1 MKMVTCQ
8 HCGMQYPEDQP
19 FCPYCRVIG
28 KNPLTAE
35 PEQRGFP
42 LLRVICG
49 TTLAAAAVCLFLI
62 VSAWNG
68 SPEYR
73 FLDPDS
79 ERNPYSTE
87 RAVPESGYVQPDPDS
102 GSRYVDRRTAAE
114 KAQSYLQYTS
124 YSRAGLIAQLEY
136 EGFGT
141 EEATRAVDGCDADWN
156 AQALKKAQSYLSM
169 SSGFSKSGLD
179 RQLQFEQ
186 FTAEQVAYA
195 MEHCGAD
202 WNEQAAKSA
211 KSYMRTFPEWTQ
223 EQLRKQLS
231 FEGYTEAQ
239 TAYGIAQLE

>member
-1 MKMVTCQ
+1 MEMVTCR

-35 PEQRGFP
+35 PEKRGFP

-49 TTLAAAAVCLFLI
+49 TTLAAAAVCLVLI
-62 VSAWNG
+62 ASAWNG

-73 FLDPDS
+73 FLDPDTDIT
-79 ERNPYSTE
+79 PYSTE
-87 RAVPESGYVQPDPDS
+87 RAVSDS
-102 GSRYVDRRTAAE
+102 QYVDRRTAAE
-114 KAQSYLQYTS
+114 KAKSYLQYTS

-136 EGFGT
+136 EGYGT
-141 EEATRAVDGCDADWN
+141 EEATRAVDGCNADWN

-195 MEHCGAD
+195 MERCGAD

-211 KSYMRTFPEWTQ
+211 KSYMRTFPDWTH

-231 FEGYTEAQ
+231 FEGFTDAQ
-239 TAYGIAQLE
+239 TDYGIAHLD